1 MDRNTV
7 KLVTLKQ
14 TEKDRFVFIQLCL
27 KKNRQTPEL
36 IADCGGYLG

>member
-27 KKNRQTPEL
+27 KKEQTD
-36 IADCGGYLG
+36 ARVDC